1 MHDSELKMKDM
12 SWFCGFFFFLPSLS
26 VSIPEEGEGERER
39 SELAGGGCWPVASN
53 RRLTQQHYLQVKAAE
68 WK

>member
-1 MHDSELKMKDM
+1 MVL
-12 SWFCGFFFFLPSLS
+12 WVFFFLPSLS

-53 RRLTQQHYLQVKAAE
+53 RGLTQQHYLQVKAAE

>member
-39 SELAGGGCWPVASN
+39 GVSWPVVAVG
-53 RRLTQQHYLQVKAAE
+53 RWLRTE
-68 WK
+68 G